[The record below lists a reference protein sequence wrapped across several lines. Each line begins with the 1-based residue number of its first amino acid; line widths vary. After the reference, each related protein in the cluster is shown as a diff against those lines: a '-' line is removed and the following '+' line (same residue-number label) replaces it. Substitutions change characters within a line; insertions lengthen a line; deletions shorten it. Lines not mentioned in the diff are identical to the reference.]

1 MNILLV
7 KAFVFRYTGKRKA
20 GNSAKKECRET
31 AQKGNDMIALASDH
45 GAYDLKESVKKYLE
59 EKGLEYKDFGC
70 YSKESCDYPDFIKP
84 ATKAVAEGTCDRGII
99 MCTTGIG
106 VSICA
111 NKVPGIRC
119 ALCGDPVS
127 AKLTRLHND
136 ANMLSIGAGI
146 TGEFLAL
153 DIIDK
158 FLNTPFSGDERH
170 KRRIYKIE
178 ND

>member
-1 MNILLV
+1 
-7 KAFVFRYTGKRKA
+7 
-20 GNSAKKECRET
+20 
-31 AQKGNDMIALASDH
+31 MIAIASDH
-45 GAYDLKESVKKYLE
+45 GGYDLKEKVKEYLTKE
-59 EKGLEYKDFGC
+59 GFAFQDFGC
-70 YSKESCDYPDFIKP
+70 FNKESCDYPDFIKP
-84 ATKAVAEGTCDRGII
+84 AANAVAAGSCDRGII
-99 MCTTGIG
+99 ICTTGIG

-136 ANMLSIGAGI
+136 ANMLSIGAGV

-153 DIIDK
+153 DIVDK

-170 KRRIYKIE
+170 KRRIGKIE